1 MRAQEEGGPSSS
13 FIASWQAMVWR
24 ALNKKLVGFNKRIF
38 FGLQQFIFV
47 ILICC
52 VTFAMDKELDS
63 YKDPFLVAIL
73 LMFLAS
79 WLSLLSSRRPFPTIV
94 VTIFSC
100 ALCFYLF
107 FYLCATTLDK

>member
-1 MRAQEEGGPSSS
+1 
-13 FIASWQAMVWR
+13 MVWR